1 MDQSKLKT
9 IAYMGGGLA
18 LIVGGL
24 IYVLLSDLL
33 LLNTAQWLFFG
44 IAFAFGSGFAM
55 ILSESLKSK
64 AKWFYI
70 VKGIAVACAIMF
82 IVAIFLYAAHARSAA
97 NIAEVIKVKGYTTP
111 KTKSLITLIE
121 VFGLVFGFAGIAA
134 QGADIALNAVYGIDD

>member
-9 IAYMGGGLA
+9 IAYMSGGLA

-44 IAFAFGSGFAM
+44 IAFAFGSGFAA
-55 ILSESLKSK
+55 ILSESLKSR

-70 VKGIAVACAIMF
+70 VKGVGVACAIMF
-82 IVAIFLYAAHARSAA
+82 IVAIFLYASHARSAE
-97 NIAEVIKVKGYTTP
+97 NITEVIKVKGYTTP
-111 KTKSLITLIE
+111 KTKGLITTTE
-121 VFGLVFGFAGIAA
+121 VFGLVFGFAGLLA
-134 QGADIALNAVYGIDD
+134 QGANITLNAVYGIDD